1 MKNWLR
7 VLSLSS
13 NYLCPDKKMKKPRIL
28 LIDDDK
34 NTANGLRKIL
44 LQDGYDTSCTY
55 TGNEALNLID
65 TEPFD
70 IVITDMKL
78 PDISGFS
85 IIERVKKK
93 DADIPVIMITAF
105 SSLQTAIDA
114 MKKGADDYLT
124 KPVNIEELELI
135 LKKIWEKQ
143 LLILQNRE
151 LRQQLDDKYGF
162 SGFIGNTPE
171 MQLIFKTITEIA
183 PTAATVLIYGETGT
197 GKELVANAIHH
208 NSDRRDKPFV
218 ALHCASL
225 SEGVLES
232 ELFGHEKGA
241 FTGAVSQR
249 RGRFELADGGSLFLD
264 EIGELN
270 LHVQIKLL
278 RVLETGCFERVGG
291 EKTLESDV
299 RIIAATNKDL
309 EEEIKAGRFRE
320 DLYYRLNVINLELP
334 PLRDRREDIGLLID
348 SFLLKYAAKNKKDIK
363 GFSAQSARIL
373 NNYDWP
379 GNVRELENAVER
391 AVVMARNE
399 FIEPDNLPSNISQSL
414 KKPRKD
420 TFRIPSGTTMKEI
433 EKKVILETLQTTHG
447 SKSKAAKILGISTRK
462 IEYKIKEW
470 SNSKELA
477 ELEE

>member
-1 MKNWLR
+1 MN
-7 VLSLSS
+7 
-13 NYLCPDKKMKKPRIL
+13 NPRIL
-28 LIDDDK
+28 LVDDDT
-34 NTANGLRKIL
+34 NTANGLKKIL
-44 LQDGYDTSCTY
+44 LQDGYDTRCVY
-55 TGNEALNLID
+55 TGNDALNLI
-65 TEPFD
+65 ESERFD

-85 IIERVKKK
+85 IIEKVKKK
-93 DADIPVIMITAF
+93 DVDIPVVMITAF

-124 KPVNIEELELI
+124 KPVNIDELELI

-143 LLILQNRE
+143 LLVLQNRE
-151 LRQQLDDKYGF
+151 LKQRLHDKYDF
-162 SGFIGNTPE
+162 SGLIGNTPE
-171 MQLIFKTITEIA
+171 MQLVFKTITEIA
-183 PTAATVLIYGETGT
+183 PTAATVLVYGDTGT

-208 NSDRRDKPFV
+208 NSDRKEKPFI

-241 FTGAVSQR
+241 FTGAMSQR

-264 EIGELN
+264 EVGEMSM
-270 LHVQIKLL
+270 HVQIKLL
-278 RVLETGCFERVGG
+278 RVLETGRFERVGG

-309 EEEIKAGRFRE
+309 EEEIKEGRFRE
-320 DLYYRLNVINLELP
+320 DLYYRLNVINLKLP
-334 PLRDRREDIGLLID
+334 LLRERREDIGLLAG
-348 SFLLKYAAKNKKDIK
+348 SFLQKYTTKNKKDIN
-363 GFSAQSARIL
+363 GFSSQSVKML

-379 GNVRELENAVER
+379 GNVRELENVVER
-391 AVVMARNE
+391 AVVMSKKE
-399 FIEPDNLPSNISQSL
+399 IIEPESLPSNINLSS
-414 KKPRKD
+414 RKSRKE

-433 EKKVILETLQTTHG
+433 EKKVILETLQTTNG

-470 SNSKELA
+470 SQEG
-477 ELEE
+477 

>member
-1 MKNWLR
+1 
-7 VLSLSS
+7 
-13 NYLCPDKKMKKPRIL
+13 MKKPGIL
-28 LIDDDK
+28 LVDDDK

-44 LQDGYDTSCTY
+44 LQDGYDTSCVY
-55 TGNEALNLID
+55 TGNEALDLID
-65 TEPFD
+65 TEHFD

-78 PDISGFS
+78 PDVSGFS

-151 LRQQLDDKYGF
+151 LRQQLDDRYGF

-171 MQLIFKTITEIA
+171 MQLVFKTITEIA
-183 PTAATVLIYGETGT
+183 PTVASVLIYGETGT

-208 NSDRRDKPFV
+208 NSDRQDKPFV

-291 EKTLESDV
+291 EVTLESDV

-334 PLRDRREDIGLLID
+334 PLRDRREDIGLLTD
-348 SFLLKYAAKNKKDIK
+348 SFLLKYATKNKKDIK

-399 FIEPDNLPSNISQSL
+399 FVEPDNLPSNISQSL
-414 KKPRKD
+414 KKVRKD

-433 EKKVILETLQTTHG
+433 EKKVILDALQTTHG
-447 SKSKAAKILGISTRK
+447 SKSKAAKMLGISTRK

-470 SNSKELA
+470 S
-477 ELEE
+477 EEE

>member
-1 MKNWLR
+1 
-7 VLSLSS
+7 
-13 NYLCPDKKMKKPRIL
+13 MKKPGIL

-44 LQDGYDTSCTY
+44 LQDGYDTRCAY

-65 TEPFD
+65 TEHFD

-85 IIERVKKK
+85 IIEKVKKK

-151 LRQQLDDKYGF
+151 LRQKLDDKYDF

-183 PTAATVLIYGETGT
+183 PTAASVLIYGETGT
-197 GKELVANAIHH
+197 GKELVAHAIHY
-208 NSDRRDKPFV
+208 NSDRKDKPFI

-241 FTGAVSQR
+241 FTGAVNQR

-270 LHVQIKLL
+270 SHVQIKLL

-291 EKTLESDV
+291 EETLESDV

-309 EEEIKAGRFRE
+309 EEEIREGRFRE
-320 DLYYRLNVINLELP
+320 DLYYRLNVINLGLP
-334 PLRDRREDIGLLID
+334 PLRERREDIGLLTD
-348 SFLLKYAAKNKKDIK
+348 SFLVKYATKNKKDIK
-363 GFSAQSARIL
+363 GFSSQSARIL

-414 KKPRKD
+414 RKAKKD

-433 EKKVILETLQTTHG
+433 EKKVILETLQTTNG
-447 SKSKAAKILGISTRK
+447 SKSKAAKMLGISTRK

-470 SNSKELA
+470 SNSEELNG
-477 ELEE
+477 LKD

>member
-1 MKNWLR
+1 
-7 VLSLSS
+7 
-13 NYLCPDKKMKKPRIL
+13 MKKPKIL

-44 LQDGYDTSCTY
+44 LQDGYDTSCVY
-55 TGNEALNLID
+55 TGNEAVRLID
-65 TEPFD
+65 TEHFD

-85 IIERVKKK
+85 IIEKVKKK
-93 DADIPVIMITAF
+93 DPDIPVIMITAF

-151 LRQQLDDKYGF
+151 LRQHLDDKYGF
-162 SGFIGNTPE
+162 SGFIGNTSE

-183 PTAATVLIYGETGT
+183 PTAASVLIYGETGT
-197 GKELVANAIHH
+197 GKELVAHAIHH
-208 NSDRRDKPFV
+208 NSDRNNKPFI

-241 FTGAVSQR
+241 FTGAVNQR
-249 RGRFELADGGSLFLD
+249 RGRFELADSGTLFLD
-264 EIGELN
+264 EIGDLN
-270 LHVQIKLL
+270 SHVQIKLL

-291 EKTLESDV
+291 EETLESNV

-309 EEEIKAGRFRE
+309 EEEIREGRFRE

-334 PLRDRREDIGLLID
+334 PLRERREDIGLLTD
-348 SFLLKYAAKNKKDIK
+348 SFLVKYAAKNKKDIK
-363 GFSAQSARIL
+363 GFSSQCTRLLS
-373 NNYDWP
+373 NYDWP

-399 FIEPDNLPSNISQSL
+399 FIEPGNLPLSISQSL
-414 KKPRKD
+414 KKAKKD

-433 EKKVILETLQTTHG
+433 EKKAILDALNTTDG

-470 SNSKELA
+470 SIEG
-477 ELEE
+477 

>member
-1 MKNWLR
+1 M
-7 VLSLSS
+7 
-13 NYLCPDKKMKKPRIL
+13 NYLYLKKMKKPKIL
-28 LIDDDK
+28 LADDDK
-34 NTANGLRKIL
+34 NAADGLRKIL
-44 LQDGYDTSCTY
+44 IQDGYDTSCVY
-55 TGNEALNLID
+55 TGNDALDLID
-65 TEPFD
+65 TEHFD

-78 PDISGFS
+78 PDISGIS
-85 IIERVKKK
+85 IIEKVKKK
-93 DADIPVIMITAF
+93 DPNIPVIMITAF

-143 LLILQNRE
+143 LLIFQNKE
-151 LRQQLDDKYGF
+151 LRQQLDDKYSF

-171 MQLIFKTITEIA
+171 MQNVFKTITEIA
-183 PTAATVLIYGETGT
+183 PTAASVLIYGETGT
-197 GKELVANAIHH
+197 GKELVAHAIHH
-208 NSDRRDKPFV
+208 NGDRKDKPFI

-241 FTGAVSQR
+241 FTGAVNLR
-249 RGRFELADGGSLFLD
+249 RGRFELADSGTLFLD

-291 EKTLESDV
+291 EDTLESDV

-309 EEEIKAGRFRE
+309 EEEIKEGRFRE

-334 PLRDRREDIGLLID
+334 PLRERREDIGLLVD
-348 SFLLKYAAKNKKDIK
+348 SFLVKYAAKNKKDIK
-363 GFSAQSARIL
+363 GFSSQSSRIL
-373 NNYDWP
+373 SNYDWP

-391 AVVMARNE
+391 AVVMARTE
-399 FIEPDNLPSNISQSL
+399 FIEPGNLPSNISQSL
-414 KKPRKD
+414 RKTKKD

-433 EKKVILETLQTTHG
+433 EKKVILDALQTTNG

-470 SNSKELA
+470 ST
-477 ELEE
+477 EE

>member
-1 MKNWLR
+1 
-7 VLSLSS
+7 
-13 NYLCPDKKMKKPRIL
+13 MKKPAIL

-34 NTANGLRKIL
+34 NTANGLKKIL
-44 LQDGYDTSCTY
+44 LQDGYDTSCVY

-65 TEPFD
+65 TNHFD

-85 IIERVKKK
+85 IIEKVKKK

-124 KPVNIEELELI
+124 KPVNIDELELI

-143 LLILQNRE
+143 LLIFQNLE
-151 LRQQLDDKYGF
+151 LRQMLNDNYGF
-162 SGFIGNTPE
+162 SGLIGNTPE
-171 MQLIFKTITEIA
+171 MQSVFKTITEVA
-183 PTAATVLIYGETGT
+183 PAAATVLIYGETGT
-197 GKELVANAIHH
+197 GKELVAHAIHY

-241 FTGAVSQR
+241 FTGAVSER

-270 LHVQIKLL
+270 SHVQIKLL

-299 RIIAATNKDL
+299 RIIAATNKNL
-309 EEEIKAGRFRE
+309 EEEIKEGRFRE
-320 DLYYRLNVINLELP
+320 DLYYRLNVINLVLP
-334 PLRDRREDIGLLID
+334 PLRERREDIGLLAD
-348 SFLLKYAAKNKKDIK
+348 SFLVKYAVKNKKDIK
-363 GFSAQSARIL
+363 GFSVQSARIL

-399 FIEPDNLPSNISQSL
+399 FIEPDNLPSNLSQSL
-414 KKPRKD
+414 RKAKKD

-433 EKKVILETLQTTHG
+433 EKKVILDTLQTTNG
-447 SKSKAAKILGISTRK
+447 SKSKAAKVLGISTRK

-470 SNSKELA
+470 STEG
-477 ELEE
+477 

>member
-1 MKNWLR
+1 M
-7 VLSLSS
+7 
-13 NYLCPDKKMKKPRIL
+13 KMKKPRIL

-34 NTANGLRKIL
+34 NTADGLRKIL
-44 LQDGYDTSCTY
+44 IQDGYDTSCVY
-55 TGNEALNLID
+55 TGNEALHLID
-65 TEPFD
+65 TEHFD
-70 IVITDMKL
+70 MVITDMKL

-85 IIERVKKK
+85 IIEKVKKK
-93 DADIPVIMITAF
+93 DPNTPVIMITAF

-124 KPVNIEELELI
+124 KPVNIDELELI

-151 LRQQLDDKYGF
+151 LRKELDDKYGF

-171 MQLIFKTITEIA
+171 MQHVFKTITEIA
-183 PTAATVLIYGETGT
+183 PTAASVLIYGETGT
-197 GKELVANAIHH
+197 GKELVAHAIHH
-208 NSDRRDKPFV
+208 NSDRNDKPFI

-241 FTGAVSQR
+241 FTGAVNQR
-249 RGRFELADGGSLFLD
+249 RGRFELADGGTLFLD

-291 EKTLESDV
+291 EETLESDV

-309 EEEIKAGRFRE
+309 DEEIKEGRFRE

-334 PLRDRREDIGLLID
+334 PLRERREDIGLLTD
-348 SFLLKYAAKNKKDIK
+348 SFLVKYATKNKKDIK
-363 GFSAQSARIL
+363 GFSSQSSRIL
-373 NNYDWP
+373 SNYDWP

-399 FIEPDNLPSNISQSL
+399 FIEPGNLPSNISQSL
-414 KKPRKD
+414 RKTKKD

-433 EKKVILETLQTTHG
+433 EKKVILETLHTTNG
-447 SKSKAAKILGISTRK
+447 SKSKAAKILGLSTRK

-470 SNSKELA
+470 SSS
-477 ELEE
+477 EEPKVLKNVSE

>member
-1 MKNWLR
+1 M
-7 VLSLSS
+7 
-13 NYLCPDKKMKKPRIL
+13 NYLYLKKMKKPKIL
-28 LIDDDK
+28 LADDDK
-34 NTANGLRKIL
+34 NAADGLRKIL
-44 LQDGYDTSCTY
+44 IQDGYDTSCVY
-55 TGNEALNLID
+55 TGNDALDLID
-65 TEPFD
+65 TEHFD

-78 PDISGFS
+78 PDISGIS
-85 IIERVKKK
+85 IIEKVKKK
-93 DADIPVIMITAF
+93 DPNIPVIMITAF

-143 LLILQNRE
+143 LLIFQNKE
-151 LRQQLDDKYGF
+151 LRQQLDDKYSF

-171 MQLIFKTITEIA
+171 MQNVFKTITEIA
-183 PTAATVLIYGETGT
+183 PTAASVLIYGETGT
-197 GKELVANAIHH
+197 GKELVAHAIHH
-208 NSDRRDKPFV
+208 NGDRKDKPFI

-241 FTGAVSQR
+241 FTGAVNQR
-249 RGRFELADGGSLFLD
+249 RGRFELADSGTLFLD

-291 EKTLESDV
+291 EDTLESDV

-309 EEEIKAGRFRE
+309 EEEIKEGRFRE

-334 PLRDRREDIGLLID
+334 PLRERREDIGLLVD
-348 SFLLKYAAKNKKDIK
+348 SFLVKYAAKNKKDIK
-363 GFSAQSARIL
+363 GFSSQSSRIL
-373 NNYDWP
+373 SNYDWP

-391 AVVMARNE
+391 AVVMARTE
-399 FIEPDNLPSNISQSL
+399 FIEPGNLPSNISQSL
-414 KKPRKD
+414 RKTKKD

-433 EKKVILETLQTTHG
+433 EKKVILDALQTTNG

-470 SNSKELA
+470 ST
-477 ELEE
+477 EE